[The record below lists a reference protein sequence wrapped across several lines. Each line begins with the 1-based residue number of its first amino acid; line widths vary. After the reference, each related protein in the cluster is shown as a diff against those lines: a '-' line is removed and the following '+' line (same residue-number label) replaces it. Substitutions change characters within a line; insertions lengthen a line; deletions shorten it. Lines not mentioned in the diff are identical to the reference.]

1 DLTDGQWR
9 EFRSSLPL
17 LSLAMFGSFALG
29 RIYNMYLNATGK
41 KDRGGRVYVDLLY
54 GVALVL
60 LQHGRHSLIVF
71 VLLALSYLVG
81 KLTKGTRAR
90 VGVAWAFGI
99 FTIALKESY
108 RVKRTYPVS
117 LYRNMTYDIGYSFL
131 LTRYGGMY
139 SWHLAANFL
148 VLRMIS
154 FSCDDHWA
162 EQAVDGVK
170 KNDKYVS
177 DTLDNGEQGTHS
189 EVATQHRPPIEY
201 SFVNYVSYCLYPP
214 LYMAGPIMTYNSY
227 MSYVRRPAGSAG
239 ILLYGVRFLFCLIV
253 IESGLSYF
261 PMFSV
266 VSCGLFWDLSPVEMA
281 VVAYVLLKL
290 MWLKFLLLWRFFRL
304 WALVDG
310 KVPPENMTRCMSN
323 NCSLEQ
329 FWKGWH
335 SSFNKWLVRYMYV
348 PMGGRKFRLVSVW
361 FIFVFVAVWHDVE
374 PKLLAWGVLNAVFYL
389 VEVFI

>member
-1 DLTDGQWR
+1 MMKYIVMVHCSLLFLCLPTGCVRRIQWSSLLPGLPVYPVDLTDGQWR

-131 LTRYGGMY
+131 LTV
-139 SWHLAANFL
+139 L
-148 VLRMIS
+148 VL
-154 FSCDDHWA
+154 
-162 EQAVDGVK
+162 G
-170 KNDKYVS
+170 
-177 DTLDNGEQGTHS
+177 
-189 EVATQHRPPIEY
+189 IE
-201 SFVNYVSYCLYPP
+201 C
-214 LYMAGPIMTYNSY
+214 T
-227 MSYVRRPAGSAG
+227 VRSAIRG
-239 ILLYGVRFLFCLIV
+239 
-253 IESGLSYF
+253 
-261 PMFSV
+261 
-266 VSCGLFWDLSPVEMA
+266 
-281 VVAYVLLKL
+281 
-290 MWLKFLLLWRFFRL
+290 
-304 WALVDG
+304 
-310 KVPPENMTRCMSN
+310 
-323 NCSLEQ
+323 
-329 FWKGWH
+329 
-335 SSFNKWLVRYMYV
+335 
-348 PMGGRKFRLVSVW
+348 
-361 FIFVFVAVWHDVE
+361 DV
-374 PKLLAWGVLNAVFYL
+374 
-389 VEVFI
+389 